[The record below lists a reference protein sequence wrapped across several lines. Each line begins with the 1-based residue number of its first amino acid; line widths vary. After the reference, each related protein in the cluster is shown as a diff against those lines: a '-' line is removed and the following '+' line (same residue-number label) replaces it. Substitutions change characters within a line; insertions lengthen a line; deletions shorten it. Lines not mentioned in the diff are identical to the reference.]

1 MAGIYLH
8 IPFCKKACN
17 YCNFHFS
24 TNLKT
29 KSELV
34 RAIQKELVF
43 NVAYL
48 QDHTI
53 ETIYFGGGTP
63 SVLSADELDEL
74 ISTIKTHYNAREV
87 KEITIEANP
96 DDLTL
101 DYLKSIYN
109 TPINRL
115 SIGVQSFK
123 EKDLRWMNRAHNARQ
138 AHESIENALKTGF
151 KHLSVDLIYGLPE
164 STTLDW
170 LKNLETLAQ
179 FDVEHASCYALT
191 VEGNTALHYAI
202 ENKKLPPVKDE
213 TMVRDFNLLMQFMPE
228 HGFEQYEI
236 SNFARDAAF
245 AQHNSNYW
253 LGAWYLGVGP
263 SAHSFNGS
271 SRQWNGANNASYI
284 KSLNDDIL
292 PFLKEELTLAN
303 KYNEYVMTRL
313 RTSWGCSEKEILKR
327 FGNETSVHFNQN
339 IAQYLIN
346 GWVEIIKNKAEEVEI
361 NFNSFQT
368 IPSDTIYKLSNKG
381 KLHADLIASELFI

>member
-29 KSELV
+29 KTELV
-34 RAIQKELVF
+34 RAIKKELIL
-43 NVAYL
+43 NVDYL
-48 QDHTI
+48 QNQNI

-63 SVLSADELDEL
+63 SVLSADELNEL
-74 ISTIKTHYNAREV
+74 ITIIKTCYNAKAV

-96 DDLTL
+96 DDLTP
-101 DYLKSIYN
+101 DYLKSIYD

-115 SIGVQSFK
+115 SIGVQSFR
-123 EKDLRWMNRAHNARQ
+123 EKDLKWMNRAHNAQQ
-138 AHESIENALKTGF
+138 AHNCINDALKVGF

-164 STTLDW
+164 STSLDW
-170 LKNLETLAQ
+170 IQNLETLAQ

-202 ENKKLPPVKDE
+202 ENKKLPPIKDE
-213 TMVRDFNLLMQFMPE
+213 TMVRDFNILMQFMSE

-236 SNFARDAAF
+236 SSFARNGSYAK
-245 AQHNSNYW
+245 HNSNYW

-263 SAHSFNGS
+263 SAHSFNS
-271 SRQWNGANNASYI
+271 TSRQWNGANNASYI
-284 KSLNDDIL
+284 KSLNEDIL
-292 PFLKEELTLAN
+292 PFLKEELTMAN
-303 KYNEYVMTRL
+303 KYNEYVMTRM
-313 RTSWGCSEKEILKR
+313 RTRWGCTENEILEKFGKEIL
-327 FGNETSVHFNQN
+327 VHFRKN
-339 IAQYLIN
+339 ISNYVSN
-346 GWVEIIKNKAEEVEI
+346 GWIKKDLEI
-361 NFNSFQT
+361 F
-368 IPSDTIYKLSNKG
+368 KLTNTG